1 MYLITHSLLSSW
13 SYTFSCIEDYQ
24 EQADQDFLSAL
35 RREHKDPTPEM
46 QNGIDFEN
54 LVYAIAKGAETYG
67 YMPATDPSV
76 WEPQDGLVPFEVKD
90 HKWYQ
95 GANAVATAIKGAQFQ
110 VKASRQ
116 LSVAGTDFLVYG
128 ILDALRAG
136 SIFDV
141 KFLNKSFGSA
151 DLVGKYLN
159 STQHPTYFYL
169 VPEAFEFTYL
179 VSDGQDLY
187 AERYTPEDTEPIS
200 NIIEH
205 FIKSID
211 SMGLLD
217 VYRDNWLA
225 R

>member
-13 SYTFSCIEDYQ
+13 SYTFSCNEDYQ

-35 RREHKDPTPEM
+35 RREHKEPTPEM
-46 QNGIDFEN
+46 QNGIEFEN
-54 LVYAIAKGAETYG
+54 LCYEIAEGLYRPTVTPTGAIRAMGDTIITEERSY
-67 YMPATDPSV
+67 
-76 WEPQDGLVPFEVKD
+76 
-90 HKWYQ
+90 HKWHS
-95 GANAVATAIKGAQFQ
+95 GASAVATVIKGAQFQ
-110 VKASRQ
+110 VKASRE
-116 LSVAGTDFLVYG
+116 LTVAGTDFLVYG

>member
-13 SYTFSCIEDYQ
+13 SYLFSCNEEYQ
-24 EQADQDFLSAL
+24 EQAEQDFLSAL
-35 RREHKDPTPEM
+35 RRERKEPTPEM
-46 QNGIDFEN
+46 LNGIEFEN
-54 LVYAIAKGAETYG
+54 LCYEMADYPVMDQFAGRKWFDGAY
-67 YMPATDPSV
+67 
-76 WEPQDGLVPFEVKD
+76 
-90 HKWYQ
+90 
-95 GANAVATAIKGAQFQ
+95 AVATAIKGAQFQ
-110 VKASRQ
+110 VKASRE
-116 LSVAGTDFLVYG
+116 LTVAGTDFLVYG

-187 AERYTPEDTEPIS
+187 AERYTPEDTEPLS
-200 NIIEH
+200 GIIEH
-205 FIKSID
+205 FMKSIE

-217 VYRDNWLA
+217 VYREHWLA
-225 R
+225 K

>member
-35 RREHKDPTPEM
+35 RREHKEPTPEM

-54 LVYAIAKGAETYG
+54 LCYEMAASPDMDQYAGRKWFDGAR
-67 YMPATDPSV
+67 
-76 WEPQDGLVPFEVKD
+76 
-90 HKWYQ
+90 
-95 GANAVATAIKGAQFQ
+95 AVATAIKGAQFQ